1 MTYQTLDTT
10 GEVYQS
16 VDGIYQ
22 LLLTELKEQSKTSE
36 NACQAV
42 AARLHQEVVRI
53 CAESQRIQD
62 SGEILAWA
70 TALAKHRLEQC
81 LHYYKL
87 GSQRGRVDLHSTL
100 SAIIYRYIS
109 PAKGAQ
115 SYQARLTLIEDF
127 LQGFYM
133 EALNAFRR
141 ETQLGTDYSPRSLLQ
156 LAEYMAFTERYAKR
170 RIPLPGRR
178 NQQLIILR
186 AQTFSQQQPN
196 ETLIDIER
204 AAEGSLNDGEDA
216 FNLASIQQLREQM
229 VTQEGE
235 PVEDGLRESVVQE
248 LIAYLQE
255 RKQQDCIDYF
265 TLRLQDLPANEI
277 EAILGLTPRQRD
289 YLQQRFKYHLVRF
302 TFTHRWELVH
312 QWLEIDLE
320 RNLGLSQTQWETLQ
334 TQITPQQRKILT
346 LKREKLPDAEI
357 ARSVGCTS
365 NQLQKQWF
373 KLLEQA
379 WELRNSQ
386 ISGLN
391 LSGANPSGDE

>member
-1 MTYQTLDTT
+1 LTYQTLDTT
-10 GEVYQS
+10 GEIYQS

-22 LLLTELKEQSKTSE
+22 LLLSELKENAKASE
-36 NACQAV
+36 QASQEV
-42 AARLHQEVVRI
+42 AARLHQEVIRI

-62 SGEILAWA
+62 SGEVLSWA

-87 GSQRGRVDLHSTL
+87 GSRRGRVDLHSTL
-100 SAIIYRYIS
+100 SAIVYRYIS
-109 PAKGAQ
+109 PSKSQ
-115 SYQARLTLIEDF
+115 HSYQARLTLIEDF

-141 ETQLGTDYSPRSLLQ
+141 ETQLGPTYTPRSLLQ

-196 ETLIDIER
+196 ETLVDIER
-204 AAEGSLNDGEDA
+204 AAEGSLNEGEDA
-216 FNLASIQQLREQM
+216 FSLASIQQLRELM
-229 VTQEGE
+229 VSQDGE
-235 PVEDGLRESVVQE
+235 PVEDSLRENVVQD
-248 LIAYLQE
+248 LINYLQE

-320 RNLGLSQTQWETLQ
+320 RNLGLSQKQWESFQ
-334 TQITPQQRKILT
+334 IQITPQQQKILM
-346 LKREKLPDAEI
+346 LKREKRLDSDI
-357 ARSVGCTS
+357 ARAVGCTA

-379 WELRNSQ
+379 WDLRNSQ
-386 ISGLN
+386 VSGV
-391 LSGANPSGDE
+391 NPNTDE

>member
-10 GEVYQS
+10 GEIYQS

-22 LLLTELKEQSKTSE
+22 LLLSELKENAKTSE
-36 NACQAV
+36 QACQEV

-62 SGEILAWA
+62 SGEVLSWA

-87 GSQRGRVDLHSTL
+87 GSRRGRVDLHSTL
-100 SAIIYRYIS
+100 SAIVYRYIS
-109 PAKGAQ
+109 PSKSQ
-115 SYQARLTLIEDF
+115 HSYQARLTLIEDF

-141 ETQLGTDYSPRSLLQ
+141 ETQLGPTYTPRSLLQ

-196 ETLIDIER
+196 ETLVDIER
-204 AAEGSLNDGEDA
+204 AAEGSLNEGEDA
-216 FNLASIQQLREQM
+216 FSLASIQQLRELM
-229 VTQEGE
+229 VSQDGE
-235 PVEDGLRESVVQE
+235 PVEDSLRENVVQD
-248 LIAYLQE
+248 LIDYLQE

-320 RNLGLSQTQWETLQ
+320 RNLGLSQKQWELLQ
-334 TQITPQQRKILT
+334 IQITPQQQKILK
-346 LKREKLPDAEI
+346 LKREKRADSDI
-357 ARSVGCTS
+357 ARTVGCTA

-386 ISGLN
+386 VSGV
-391 LSGANPSGDE
+391 NPNTDE

>member
-1 MTYQTLDTT
+1 M
-10 GEVYQS
+10 GETHQS

-22 LLLTELKEQSKTSE
+22 LLLIELKDAAKTSE
-36 NACQAV
+36 QACQEV
-42 AARLHQEVVRI
+42 ASRLHQEVVRI

-62 SGEILAWA
+62 SGEVLSWA

-81 LHYYKL
+81 IHYYKL
-87 GSQRGRVDLHSTL
+87 GSRRGRVDLHSTL
-100 SAIIYRYIS
+100 SAIVYRYINPS
-109 PAKGAQ
+109 RSQQ

-127 LQGFYM
+127 LQSFYM

-141 ETQLGTDYSPRSLLQ
+141 ETQLGQTYTPRSLLQ

-204 AAEGSLNDGEDA
+204 AADGSLGDGEDA
-216 FNLASIQQLREQM
+216 FGLASIQQLREKM
-229 VTQEGE
+229 VSQDGE
-235 PVEDGLRESVVQE
+235 PVEDGLRENVVQE
-248 LIAYLQE
+248 LIDYLQE

-265 TLRLQDLPANEI
+265 TLRLKDLPANEI

-312 QWLEIDLE
+312 QWLEIDLD
-320 RNLGLSQTQWETLQ
+320 RNLGLSSTEWDALQ
-334 TQITPQQRKILT
+334 TKITPLQQKILH
-346 LKREKLPDAEI
+346 LKREKRPDSDI

-386 ISGLN
+386 
-391 LSGANPSGDE
+391 LSGVNPSTDE

>member
-1 MTYQTLDTT
+1 LTYQTLDTT
-10 GEVYQS
+10 GEIYQS

-22 LLLTELKEQSKTSE
+22 LLSTELKENAKTSE
-36 NACQAV
+36 QACQEV
-42 AARLHQEVVRI
+42 AGRLHQEVVRI

-62 SGEILAWA
+62 SGEVLSWA

-87 GSQRGRVDLHSTL
+87 GSRRGRVDLHSTL
-100 SAIIYRYIS
+100 SAIVYRYIS
-109 PAKGAQ
+109 PAKNQQ

-141 ETQLGTDYSPRSLLQ
+141 ETQLGASYTPRSLLQ

-204 AAEGSLNDGEDA
+204 AAEGSINEGEDA
-216 FNLASIQQLREQM
+216 FSLASIQQLREQM
-229 VTQEGE
+229 VSQEGE
-235 PVEDGLRESVVQE
+235 PVEDSLRENVVQD
-248 LIAYLQE
+248 LIDYLKE

-312 QWLEIDLE
+312 QWLEIDLD
-320 RNLGLSQTQWETLQ
+320 RNLGLSQKQWDLLHL
-334 TQITPQQRKILT
+334 QITPQQQKILK
-346 LKREKLPDAEI
+346 LKREKLADGDISRA
-357 ARSVGCTS
+357 VGCTS

-386 ISGLN
+386 
-391 LSGANPSGDE
+391 LSGVNPNTDE

>member
-1 MTYQTLDTT
+1 LTYQTLDTT
-10 GEVYQS
+10 GEIYQS

-22 LLLTELKEQSKTSE
+22 LLLSELKENAKTSE
-36 NACQAV
+36 QACQEV
-42 AARLHQEVVRI
+42 ATRLHQEVVRI

-62 SGEILAWA
+62 SGEVLSWA

-87 GSQRGRVDLHSTL
+87 GSRRGRVDLHSTL
-100 SAIIYRYIS
+100 SAIVYRYIS
-109 PAKGAQ
+109 PSKSQ
-115 SYQARLTLIEDF
+115 HSYQARLTLIEDF

-141 ETQLGTDYSPRSLLQ
+141 ETQLGPTYTPRSLLQ

-196 ETLIDIER
+196 ETLVDIER
-204 AAEGSLNDGEDA
+204 AAEGSLNEGEDA
-216 FNLASIQQLREQM
+216 FSLASIQQLRELM
-229 VTQEGE
+229 VSQDGE
-235 PVEDGLRESVVQE
+235 PVEDSLRENVVQD
-248 LIAYLQE
+248 LIDYLQE

-320 RNLGLSQTQWETLQ
+320 RNLGLSQKQWDLLQ
-334 TQITPQQRKILT
+334 IQITPQQQKILKM
-346 LKREKLPDAEI
+346 KREKRADSDI
-357 ARSVGCTS
+357 ARTVGCTA

-386 ISGLN
+386 VSGV
-391 LSGANPSGDE
+391 NPNTDE